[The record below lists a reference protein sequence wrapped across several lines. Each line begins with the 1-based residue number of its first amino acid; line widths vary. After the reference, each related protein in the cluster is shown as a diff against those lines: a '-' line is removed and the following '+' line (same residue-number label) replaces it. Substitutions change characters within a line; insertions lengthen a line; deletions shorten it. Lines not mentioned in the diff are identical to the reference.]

1 MNGHDHNL
9 QRLAPIDGIVSLI
22 AGAGGHG
29 HYAIDPTDE
38 RLVFSDTRHDG
49 ALRLILRPGRA
60 AFAFITPRG
69 RKLHSGSVTCDRG
82 RGASA
87 ARPSGGAGG

>member
-22 AGAGGHG
+22 AGAGT
-29 HYAIDPTDE
+29 ATTRSTRPTSGSCS
-38 RLVFSDTRHDG
+38 SDTRHDG